1 MSQRVKNLHA
11 RQETGY
17 TGSISGLG
25 RSPGGGGHGTPLQ
38 YSCLEN
44 PMDSG
49 AFGLQLKGSQRVRHN
64 WATIHTCS
72 IEKILEGNTYKF
84 FNVSFICEWNNLS
97 IILYFLY
104 YLNFL
109 QGIYVTFYSKIFLR
123 LHHGSLMDVFIFS
136 FFNIFS

>member
-1 MSQRVKNLHA
+1 MIVILLDAMVIRDKNEYRVRPVNIYPIKSKYLSNKSVLIAQRVKNLHA

-64 WATIHTCS
+64 
-72 IEKILEGNTYKF
+72 
-84 FNVSFICEWNNLS
+84 
-97 IILYFLY
+97 
-104 YLNFL
+104 
-109 QGIYVTFYSKIFLR
+109 
-123 LHHGSLMDVFIFS
+123 
-136 FFNIFS
+136 